1 MEGGCIAYTTISFY
15 ILFLIDI
22 CIIFNFFIVMN
33 KTSMSIF
40 IQVFYKHMYL
50 FVIGINLTV
59 ELLSHG
65 AGDVYLD

>member
-1 MEGGCIAYTTISFY
+1 
-15 ILFLIDI
+15 
-22 CIIFNFFIVMN
+22 MN